1 MAVIAIDDGVAQV
14 LAQSEDLRRQLV
26 DQKRRSA
33 LTPGRL
39 PEAGEPERPVAPDRN
54 NMACGFATS
63 LLALADTLNERVQQG
78 YSFAEAALEIAHL
91 AADLYA
97 VAQAL
102 GDFPDGQ
109 HTPRIILDERAQ
121 AAAEFT
127 TKAKTSLA
135 KMISPDS
142 NPGANQG
149 FSPKI
154 ERIVAGMPPED
165 QELWANAAVIRP
177 STVSL
182 GGQIGSGTLGMSG
195 LTGLDAVLTPEI
207 LKVAE
212 DEVSRASRRVAFAK
226 SRRAT
231 DPVQIREYQREI
243 QGSFGPPAQ
252 IHFVTADRVGDVVNP
267 DGDRVESPKG
277 PGVPGSIWPEM
288 FHFGPP
294 QPIDRSFRRMLDL
307 MSHHP
312 PEAFGISGSMLPA
325 LNQKNRK
332 EA

>member
-1 MAVIAIDDGVAQV
+1 MAVIAIDDGVAEV
-14 LAQSEDLRRQLV
+14 LAQSEYLRRQLV
-26 DQKRRSA
+26 DQKRRAAVSV
-33 LTPGRL
+33 GRL
-39 PEAGEPERPVAPDRN
+39 RQEGQPERPEAPDRN

-231 DPVQIREYQREI
+231 DPVQI
-243 QGSFGPPAQ
+243 
-252 IHFVTADRVGDVVNP
+252 HFVTADRVGDVVNP

-288 FHFGPP
+288 FHLGPP